1 MSPFGFIMDGLDDDT
16 FVDEEGDTWTTM
28 DNGSLETR

>member
-16 FVDEEGDTWTTM
+16 FVDDEGDTGPLWIM
-28 DNGSLETR
+28 DL